1 MSKTMEVGAF
11 EAKTHFSELIEAARC
26 GTEVVVTR
34 RGVPVARILS
44 MGDQAE
50 EISTLIAEFGS
61 IRSAA
66 RPGPSVM
73 EMKQE
78 GRR

>member
-1 MSKTMEVGAF
+1 MNKTMEVGAF
-11 EAKTHFSELIEAARC
+11 EAKTHFSELIEAARG
-26 GTEVVVTR
+26 GTEVIVTR
-34 RGVPVARILS
+34 RGEPVARILS

-50 EISTLIAEFGS
+50 EISALIAEFGA
-61 IRSAA
+61 IRAAA

-73 EMKQE
+73 ELKEE

>member
-1 MSKTMEVGAF
+1 MNKTMEVGAF
-11 EAKTHFSELIEAARC
+11 EAKTHFSELIEVARG

-34 RGVPVARILS
+34 RGEPVARILS
-44 MGDQAE
+44 MGDRAE
-50 EISTLIAEFGS
+50 EISTLIAEFGA

-66 RPGPSVM
+66 RSGPSVL
-73 EMKQE
+73 EMRQE